1 MATKDGKVESLATI
15 AVEQF
20 AGKVMPLGE
29 IKFKK
34 MFGGYG
40 VFESGT
46 MFALVTKEGGVYLK
60 SGETNLVRFEE
71 AGANKH
77 GRMPYYQIPEAVFK
91 DDSQLIEWTREAIG
105 ISKTQKNLFTWAAR
119 TACLRFPPTPPA

>member
-1 MATKDGKVESLATI
+1 
-15 AVEQF
+15 
-20 AGKVMPLGE
+20 
-29 IKFKK
+29 

-60 SGETNLVRFEE
+60 SGEANLARFEQ

-77 GRMPYYQIPEAVFK
+77 GRMPYYQIPENVFE
-91 DDSQLIEWTREAIG
+91 DDSQLMEWAQEAIEV
-105 ISKTQKNLFTWAAR
+105 SNAAKK
-119 TACLRFPPTPPA
+119 